1 MNYKKLYI
9 WVEGEDDKRFFEQ
22 IINPMLKNKY
32 DFVETKSYAM
42 MKKEK
47 IDNFLKSIKAMNA
60 DYIFITDFN
69 NSPCITAR
77 KQVIRN
83 RFKNINDECIIIV
96 MREIEGWYLA
106 GLRDNECKKFKIPM
120 HESTDRITKEEFD
133 SLIPKKFDSRIDFML
148 EILKNFS
155 IEIAKQKNG
164 SFRYF
169 IDKHLQE
176 F

>member
-1 MNYKKLYI
+1 MNHKRLYI
-9 WVEGEDDKRFFEQ
+9 WVEGEDDKRFFEK

-32 DFVETKSYAM
+32 DFIETISYAS

-47 IDNFLKSIKAMNA
+47 IDNFLRSIKAMQS
-60 DYIFITDFN
+60 DYIFVTDFN
-69 NSPCITAR
+69 NSTCITAR
-77 KQVIRN
+77 KRVIRS
-83 RFKNINDECIIIV
+83 RFKNIPDESIIIV

-106 GLRDNECKKFKIPM
+106 GLRDNEYKKFKIPL

-133 SLIPKKFDSRIDFML
+133 SLIPKKFESRIDFML

-169 IDKHLQE
+169 IDR
-176 F
+176 FV